1 LKGKSGKENVW
12 ATMNKDFKIQI
23 KTNTLKAIINEKE
36 RSVKFNFCDTI
47 AKIAENIYDAEDDD
61 DNEEF
66 NDLISYLFSVF
77 TQTSI
82 NDNNSL
88 EIEAALVTL
97 SKVFG
102 FIYDKLKEKIDI
114 LVNAFRMYFKSNNMN
129 LRTKCTEAMTEIF
142 CIVKKKDAKKFKEF
156 MFYILETSLKCMENP
171 KEETNVKF

>member
-1 LKGKSGKENVW
+1 MKGKSGKENVW

-82 NDNNSL
+82 NENNSL
-88 EIEAALVTL
+88 EITCL
-97 SKVFG
+97 
-102 FIYDKLKEKIDI
+102 
-114 LVNAFRMYFKSNNMN
+114 
-129 LRTKCTEAMTEIF
+129 
-142 CIVKKKDAKKFKEF
+142 
-156 MFYILETSLKCMENP
+156 
-171 KEETNVKF
+171 